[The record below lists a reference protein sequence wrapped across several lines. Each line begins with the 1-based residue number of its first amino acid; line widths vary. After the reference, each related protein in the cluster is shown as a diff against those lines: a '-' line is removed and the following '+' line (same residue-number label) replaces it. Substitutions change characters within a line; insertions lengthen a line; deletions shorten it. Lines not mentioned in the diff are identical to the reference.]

1 VAYQLKRPRL
11 AEQLELAEK
20 LLMLSDG
27 QENVQKLAQDV
38 IASLLELNEVYVAQ
52 DARTVSRDLVGI
64 AHGIIDSA
72 GRYGETDIE
81 GLCQRVHYAISGYLD
96 ASTTCTI
103 ANKNVAG
110 VL

>member
-1 VAYQLKRPRL
+1 MKIYIINGSEVSRLSVAIQ
-11 AEQLELAEK
+11 
-20 LLMLSDG
+20 
-27 QENVQKLAQDV
+27 
-38 IASLLELNEVYVAQ
+38 VYVAQ

-81 GLCQRVHYAISGYLD
+81 GLCQRVHYAISGYLY
-96 ASTTCTI
+96 ASTTYTI

-110 VL
+110 AF